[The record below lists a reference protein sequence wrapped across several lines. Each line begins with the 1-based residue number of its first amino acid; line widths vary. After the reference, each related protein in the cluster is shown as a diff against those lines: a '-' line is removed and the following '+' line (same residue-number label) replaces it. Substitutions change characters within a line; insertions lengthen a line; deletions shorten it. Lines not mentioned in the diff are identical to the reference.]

1 MLIYELLNSE
11 LKNAMRSK
19 DDVVKNYIR
28 LIKSRITE
36 YEVSNKLDR
45 NCMPDDD
52 VVIKV
57 ISSYKRSLEKAI
69 EQFGQAE
76 KSEQIVNEYKKEIV
90 FCNRFLPNND
100 NIDIEKIVD
109 EAINV
114 VGNNVGKIMGH
125 IMKNNKSLD
134 GAVVKSMV
142 IKKLQG

>member
-1 MLIYELLNSE
+1 
-11 LKNAMRSK
+11 
-19 DDVVKNYIR
+19 
-28 LIKSRITE
+28 
-36 YEVSNKLDR
+36 VSNKLDR
-45 NCMPDDD
+45 NCIPDDD
-52 VVIKV
+52 VIIKV

-109 EAINV
+109 EAINI
-114 VGNNVGKIMGH
+114 VGNNVGKIMGY